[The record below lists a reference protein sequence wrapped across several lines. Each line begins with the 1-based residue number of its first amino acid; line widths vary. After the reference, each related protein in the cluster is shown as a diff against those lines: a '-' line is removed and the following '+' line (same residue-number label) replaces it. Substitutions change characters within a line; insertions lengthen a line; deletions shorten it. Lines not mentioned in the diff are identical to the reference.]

1 MVLRGQDAWRRHPI
15 FKWGITDAIPGL
27 REGAAAFGVFLAAD
41 YLYSR
46 FGPAPEHHGH
56 GHGNGHGAAA
66 AAHGDAAP
74 PAAGAGSSH
83 AGH

>member
-41 YLYSR
+41 YLYTR
-46 FGPAPEHHGH
+46 FGPAPESHGH
-56 GHGNGHGAAA
+56 GHGHGAAA
-66 AAHGDAAP
+66 AAHGDAAQ
-74 PAAGAGSSH
+74 PAAGAGASR

>member
-66 AAHGDAAP
+66 AVHGDAAP